1 MRLMSPQQSVLFVL
15 VGLLYLS
22 TAAAQTGSTLDIGGY
37 AKLSTLI
44 SDIAQPGESMSDQL
58 FVVSGIP
65 LRDGRNYVTHDT
77 HSHAKESRLW
87 LRASSPTALGDAGL
101 LIEYDWVGSASSYSP
116 RLRHFYVRLGS
127 ALAGQT
133 YSAFTNAAA
142 LADTHAAIAVG
153 NIVVRQSLLRWT
165 QNAADDSSQWIISL
179 EEPLSRIARPGM
191 SGMKVRNDER
201 TPDTVVRWQSWQ
213 DWGNMTVSAMARRI
227 AYQATGTR
235 DQKKWGGAVSVTGVI
250 NVGTL
255 DNVRLMFGYGNALGR
270 YIGSTVAD
278 AYADANDSL
287 SLRTSYGGTLAYQH
301 YWTDTLRSTLA
312 LGFSRADL
320 PMTAGSGMTRE
331 ARSAHANVM
340 WSPVS
345 HTTFILEY
353 LYGFRSTKVGIE
365 GELNRLQLSARIN
378 F

>member
-1 MRLMSPQQSVLFVL
+1 MRVVAPQQSVLFML
-15 VGLLYLS
+15 VGLCCLS
-22 TAAAQTGSTLDIGGY
+22 SAAAQTGGAVDVGGY
-37 AKLSTLI
+37 AKLSTLV

-77 HSHAKESRLW
+77 HSHAKESRFW

-101 LIEYDWVGSASSYSP
+101 LIEYDWAGSASSYSP
-116 RLRHFYVRLGS
+116 RLRHFYVKLGGV
-127 ALAGQT
+127 LGGQT
-133 YSAFTNAAA
+133 YSAFTNSAA

-165 QNAADDSSQWIISL
+165 QNAADDSSQWMISL
-179 EEPLSRIARPGM
+179 EEPLSRIATAGV
-191 SGMKVRNDER
+191 SGMTVTNNER

-213 DWGNMTVSAMARRI
+213 DWGNLTVSAMARRVG
-227 AYQATGTR
+227 YQAADSA
-235 DQKKWGGAVSVTGVI
+235 DQQKWGGAVSATSVI
-250 NVGTL
+250 RVGTL
-255 DNVRLMFGYGNALGR
+255 DNVRLMFSYGNALGR

-278 AYADANDSL
+278 AYADSNGTL
-287 SLRTSYGGTLAYQH
+287 SLRRAHSGTLAYQH
-301 YWTDTLRSTLA
+301 YWTETVRSTLA

-320 PMTAGSGMTRE
+320 PMTAGSAMTRE